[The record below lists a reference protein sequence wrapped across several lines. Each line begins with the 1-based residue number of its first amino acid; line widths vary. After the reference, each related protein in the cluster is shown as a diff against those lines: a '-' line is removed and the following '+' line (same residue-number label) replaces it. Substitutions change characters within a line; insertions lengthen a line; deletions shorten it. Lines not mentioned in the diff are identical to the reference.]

1 MSELQMTVERG
12 EPLPVGQHAAVLI
25 GVDELEGPH
34 GPMVRLRFRVNY
46 EDCVH
51 EMTALASKKLSQRTK
66 LDRWASAIL
75 GREIEVGEQIAAS
88 DLLDK
93 PCMVK
98 IEHKTTDDGYVFDNV
113 VDIESEVPF

>member
-12 EPLPVGQHAAVLI
+12 EPLPVGRHAAKLVD
-25 GVDELEGPH
+25 VDELEGPH
-34 GPMVRLRFRVNY
+34 GPMVRLRFRVNH
-46 EDCVH
+46 EECVH
-51 EMTALASKKLSQRTK
+51 EVTALASKRLSQRTK
-66 LDRWASAIL
+66 LGRWASAIL

-98 IEHKTTDDGYVFDNV
+98 VEHKTTDDGYVFDNV